1 MRKNNKEAC
10 DQNFIYYGRLKHA
23 LRSAGVVADAKV
35 ARLHGSAA
43 VFIFNCYIFRHSA
56 AIETVVFFIF
66 RFSGFPHTLCF
77 SRPLEDAFC
86 ILFFIF
92 IFLDIARRL
101 SFSLFFDQA
110 FRTRFASLDPWKL
123 PSAATSSSSSSSP
136 LYIFVTSSCGTR
148 SWVKKLD

>member
-1 MRKNNKEAC
+1 MRKNSKEAC
-10 DQNFIYYGRLKHA
+10 DKNFIYYGRLKHA

-56 AIETVVFFIF
+56 AIETVEFFIF
-66 RFSGFPHTLCF
+66 RFSGFPHMLCF

-92 IFLDIARRL
+92 IF
-101 SFSLFFDQA
+101 
-110 FRTRFASLDPWKL
+110 FRH
-123 PSAATSSSSSSSP
+123 SAAIEFFP
-136 LYIFVTSSCGTR
+136 FL
-148 SWVKKLD
+148 